1 MIADLCV
8 PDGLRCLR
16 EPGVRSDA
24 QVVQAVLRRVLGR
37 GSQRVSQIQQTSPL
51 VAKFALRFS
60 HV

>member
-1 MIADLCV
+1 MIADVCI

-16 EPGVRSDA
+16 ESGVRSDA
-24 QVVQAVLRRVLGR
+24 QVVQLVLRRV
-37 GSQRVSQIQQTSPL
+37 SQNPQTSQL